1 MLPLLGVTM
10 TTSQFVMVSKW
21 MVKGNINEFVKMDIG
36 VDRMELVSFLLKFL
50 ILLIIDNQIT
60 TVA

>member
-1 MLPLLGVTM
+1 VLPLLGVTM